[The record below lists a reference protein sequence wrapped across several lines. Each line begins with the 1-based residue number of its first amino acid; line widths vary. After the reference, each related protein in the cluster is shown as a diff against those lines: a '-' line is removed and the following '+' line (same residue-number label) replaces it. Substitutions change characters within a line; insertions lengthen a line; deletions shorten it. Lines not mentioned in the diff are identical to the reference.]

1 MNLLAVNCKKFRV
14 DLTMINCS
22 TLFLEKIADTAS

>member
-1 MNLLAVNCKKFRV
+1 MNLLAVNCKNFRV

-22 TLFLEKIADTAS
+22 TLRLEKVVDPAS